1 KAAIIRSLAGRGA
14 RCHPCKPGPALR
26 ELARP
31 AGAGARKCHA
41 ASCRKDRKGTPETCC
56 NIWRTEQ
63 LGMKPAARW
72 LSTTCV
78 GCGMS
83 LAWQICDANAETCT
97 RIHAYAFVGW
107 STRNRALLPRPIN
120 DTS

>member
-1 KAAIIRSLAGRGA
+1 MSRRVVPQRPKRGA
-14 RCHPCKPGPALR
+14 RNLLLG
-26 ELARP
+26 
-31 AGAGARKCHA
+31 
-41 ASCRKDRKGTPETCC
+41 S

-83 LAWQICDANAETCT
+83 LAWQICDANAETCS

-120 DTS
+120 DTPDVRSLPHGLTHWVA